1 MKKTNELSI
10 DVENVMYE
18 IQRRMMRA
26 LDDAAETFLDRFSEE
41 IMRQGVGK
49 MKWREEVCEMLKVI
63 EKQTYEDFIE
73 VVAGLPDTKK
83 LGRDVHAKASVVLF
97 GNQADGPL
105 YTKPGF
111 DVYGDDISEESYH
124 VSTATTARWLP
135 DGWNMTADGE
145 QMLENAIKN
154 ARVYFKDALENAWRS
169 IPDDVFCGNVRV
181 TGG

>member
-1 MKKTNELSI
+1 MKKVNELSI
-10 DVENVMYE
+10 DVDNIMFE

-26 LDDAAETFLDRFSEE
+26 LDDAAETFLDRFSDE

-49 MKWREEVCEMLKVI
+49 MRWREDVCEMLKVI
-63 EKQTYEDFIE
+63 EKQTYDEFIE
-73 VVAGLPDTKK
+73 VKAGLPDTQR

-111 DVYGDDISEESYH
+111 DVYGNDISEESYH
-124 VSTATTARWLP
+124 ESRATSARWLP

-145 QMLENAIKN
+145 KMLENAIKN
-154 ARVYFKDALENAWRS
+154 ARVYFKDVLEDAWRN
-169 IPDDVFCGNVRV
+169 IPDEVFYGNVK
-181 TGG
+181 